1 MIPNELVQPAK
12 RRKGGG
18 VQEERP
24 DTAPTCAV
32 PLLVCGFRAGLLVIH
47 IAKLMRSSTYCSSS
61 TGCLC
66 LLTSCA
72 CVCGGTGA

>member
-12 RRKGGG
+12 RRKGSSI
-18 VQEERP
+18 QEKRH

-32 PLLVCGFRAGLLVIH
+32 PLFVCGFRAALMVIH
-47 IAKLMRSSTYCSSS
+47 IARLARSGIYCSSS

-66 LLTSCA
+66 LETSCA